1 MGLPTSDLQAFRA
14 DRLGAFVAVA
24 REGGFSR
31 AARALGRTQSS
42 LSQAVALLERDLGEP
57 LFVRDG
63 RRAQLTEAGRVL
75 LAHAER
81 AFAELAA
88 ARAELAALRDLT
100 AGGLALGTSDTL
112 ATYLLPPVFAAF
124 RARYPDVDL
133 RLDNKPSPLVATRV
147 GERALDLGIVS
158 LPLPVA
164 AAAEVRVEPLCAQE
178 DVVIAPPGHAVA
190 RAKTTKPLAK
200 PAKAK
205 PAHARRRTIS
215 LAELAEHPLIL
226 LDRSTATRA
235 YLDAGFAADDLAPR
249 VRMEMSSVE
258 VLKRLVELGFGVSVV
273 PAIAAARELAEG
285 SLVTVPLRGL
295 PGPLRQVG
303 LVTPTSGPLS
313 RAARA
318 FIDVAREV
326 LRAQPGRA
334 ATGSSS
340 RAG

>member
-1 MGLPTSDLQAFRA
+1 MPRPIDFRA

-24 REGGFSR
+24 HEGGFSR

-42 LSQAVALLERDLGEP
+42 LSQAVALLEADLGEA

-63 RRAQLTEAGRVL
+63 RTTHLTEAGRVL

-88 ARAELAALRDLT
+88 ATAELAALRDLT
-100 AGGLALGTSDTL
+100 AGTLALGASDTF

-124 RARYPDVDL
+124 RSRYPDVDL
-133 RLDNKPSPLVATRV
+133 RLDNRPSPAIADLVAART
-147 GERALDLGIVS
+147 LDLGVVS
-158 LPLPVA
+158 LPLPAAVA
-164 AAAEVRVEPLCAQE
+164 ARVRVESLALQR
-178 DVVIAPPGHAVA
+178 DVVIVP
-190 RAKTTKPLAK
+190 
-200 PAKAK
+200 
-205 PAHARRRTIS
+205 PAHALARTRRVTLDR
-215 LAELAEHPLIL
+215 LASEPLLL

-235 YLDAGFAADDLAPR
+235 YLDAGFAARALRPR

-273 PAIAAARELAEG
+273 PALAATREVSEG
-285 SLVTVPLRGL
+285 SLAALPLSGVPGSAA
-295 PGPLRQVG
+295 RQVG

-318 FIDVAREV
+318 FIDVARA
-326 LRAQPGRA
+326 LLP
-334 ATGSSS
+334 S
-340 RAG
+340 

>member
-1 MGLPTSDLQAFRA
+1 MAASTAPNAPNLDFRG
-14 DRLGAFVAVA
+14 DRLASFVAVA

-31 AARALGRTQSS
+31 GARALGRTQSS
-42 LSQAVALLERDLGEP
+42 LSQAVALLEHDLGEP

-63 RRAQLTEAGRVL
+63 RTTHLTDAGRVL

-100 AGGLALGTSDTL
+100 AGTLSLGASDTF

-133 RLDNKPSPLVATRV
+133 RLDNRPSPAIAERV
-147 GERALDLGIVS
+147 GARGLDLGVVS
-158 LPLPVA
+158 LPLPSA
-164 AAAEVRVEPLCAQE
+164 AAAAVRVEVIGPQR
-178 DVVIAPPGHAVA
+178 DVAIVPPGHPLA
-190 RAKTTKPLAK
+190 RARRVGLA
-200 PAKAK
+200 
-205 PAHARRRTIS
+205 H
-215 LAELAEHPLIL
+215 LAEHPLLL

-235 YLDAGFAADDLAPR
+235 YLDAGFAARGLAPR

-273 PAIAAARELAEG
+273 PQLAAAREVKEKTLVALPLAN
-285 SLVTVPLRGL
+285 L
-295 PGPLRQVG
+295 PGAAARQVG

-318 FIDVAREV
+318 FIEV
-326 LRAQPGRA
+326 VRTSL
-334 ATGSSS
+334 
-340 RAG
+340 